1 LLGRE
6 AVGVCGERATA
17 TATATATGQRA
28 GVWDEEEAIVMVFVG
43 HPVGDAEGL
52 RFSEALRVVT

>member
-1 LLGRE
+1 MLGRE
-6 AVGVCGERATA
+6 AVGVCVERA

-43 HPVGDAEGL
+43 HLWWATRKVCAS
-52 RFSEALRVVT
+52 RRHCVW